1 MVTNLGAR
9 RPRTRHLRSLIS
21 GALALACAWGAPALC
36 SEIDAGKAAKVK
48 AGYLYNFIKFVQWPA
63 RAFANT
69 SAPVRIAIVGSPQ
82 IAGLLKEAVV
92 DESVQGRALEVVS
105 FEKLEQ
111 VTTDQLTGFHLVF
124 VADGDRTAQDTAIQI
139 LKDKPVLTVSD
150 GDRFARRGGMIELFL
165 KETRIA
171 MRVNSK
177 AAENSNLEISS
188 KLLRLAEI
196 VEPDKKE

>member
-1 MVTNLGAR
+1 MVANLVIRLPRAR
-9 RPRTRHLRSLIS
+9 RPRGLVA
-21 GALALACAWGAPALC
+21 GALAIACAWSAPVLC

-63 RAFANT
+63 RAFANA

-92 DESVQGRALEVVS
+92 DESVQGRALEVVP
-105 FEKLEQ
+105 LERLEE
-111 VTTDQLTGFHLVF
+111 DAAAQLSRFHLVF
-124 VADGDRTAQDTAIQI
+124 VSQDSRVSQDAAIQS
-139 LKDKPVLTVSD
+139 LKEKPVLTVSD

-171 MRVNSK
+171 MRVNPK
-177 AAENSNLEISS
+177 AAENSSLEISS

-196 VEPDKKE
+196 VESEKKD